1 MEDTNPFKEEEEIK
15 QNIPVDSSSSKAEE
29 ELSALVIT
37 TEKYKPIVIMVF
49 QFRLLLEQMLL
60 INHI

>member
-1 MEDTNPFKEEEEIK
+1 MEDTNPFKEKEEIK
-15 QNIPVDSSSSKAEE
+15 QDIPVDSSPSKAEE
-29 ELSALVIT
+29 ELSALTIT

>member
-1 MEDTNPFKEEEEIK
+1 MEDTNPFKEKEEIK
-15 QNIPVDSSSSKAEE
+15 QDIPVDSSPSKAEE
-29 ELSALVIT
+29 ELSALAIT

-49 QFRLLLEQMLL
+49 QFRLLLEQMPL

>member
-1 MEDTNPFKEEEEIK
+1 MEDTNPFKEKEEIK
-15 QNIPVDSSSSKAEE
+15 QDIPVDSSSSKAEE

>member
-1 MEDTNPFKEEEEIK
+1 MEDTNPFKEKEEIK
-15 QNIPVDSSSSKAEE
+15 QDIPVDSSLSKAEE
-29 ELSALVIT
+29 ELSALAIT
-37 TEKYKPIVIMVF
+37 TEKYKSIVIMVF